1 MHRCSVINC
10 KNNTTDKVYFFN
22 ATILPN
28 FDEIKDKL
36 VVCKNPRIC
45 HIHFEFKWLNLK
57 LKKGP
62 FPTFFESSYNV
73 YNINPAA
80 AITPDHRKTYQTN
93 SMLQQYQITSML
105 PMWEKNLNILKKS
118 CQKQKTRLRS
128 SNLGN
133 AELTNVWYHCR
144 RN

>member
-1 MHRCSVINC
+1 VINC

-57 LKKGP
+57 LKKGA
-62 FPTFFESSYNV
+62 FPTFFERSDNV
-73 YNINPAA
+73 YNNNPAA
-80 AITPDHRKTYQTN
+80 AITPDQHYAPTIPDHEYVTEEKEAAGHKAVLAHNLLLCHDPAIVFT
-93 SMLQQYQITSML
+93 SCLQVRSTT
-105 PMWEKNLNILKKS
+105 PPPPLK
-118 CQKQKTRLRS
+118 RS
-128 SNLGN
+128 L
-133 AELTNVWYHCR
+133 Y
-144 RN
+144 